1 MLVCC
6 KTDLHEA
13 DALPVFVAHDD
24 RHDVRV
30 ALDRVQNLDLALHV
44 DHIFGRKQLLL
55 RDHLS
60 IVLTGTAVV
69 GKHCLSHDEPL
80 CGALE

>member
-1 MLVCC
+1 
-6 KTDLHEA
+6 
-13 DALPVFVAHDD
+13 
-24 RHDVRV
+24 VRV
-30 ALDRVQNLDLALHV
+30 ALDGVQNLDLALHV

-69 GKHCLSHDEPL
+69 GKHCLTTSRSAI
-80 CGALE
+80 GALE

>member
-1 MLVCC
+1 
-6 KTDLHEA
+6 
-13 DALPVFVAHDD
+13 
-24 RHDVRV
+24 V
-30 ALDRVQNLDLALHV
+30 ALDGVQNLDLALHV

-60 IVLTGTAVV
+60 IVLTGTAVA

-80 CGALE
+80 CYRSTDWSSTHCTLPSLTATLQEEK